1 MLANIPAT
9 QTVIEITGRRA
20 RDAGA
25 GDPSGARAKGRRGI
39 DPDRRRRGQPRRLP
53 AAHGTLPDALRRSGY
68 PRPRMLG
75 HRGQARRRGNRVA
88 GRRPGL
94 RADGRRRLW
103 RIRRGA
109 VGAVPTDP
117 GRCQPSR
124 RRGACPTPS
133 ARCGPTCSKGCVCE
147 RARYSWLQG
156 GSSGIGVTAIQ
167 LGKAFGVKVLATAG
181 SDEKCQACRD
191 FAASSEGVNY
201 FDFRN
206 SET

>member
-9 QTVIEITGRRA
+9 QTVIEITGPGGPEMLAPATRPVPEPK
-20 RDAGA
+20 AG
-25 GDPSGARAKGRRGI
+25 GI

-117 GRCQPSR
+117 GGCQPSR
-124 RRGACPTPS
+124 RRGPARNLLHGVDQRVRKDAFASGRGIPGCRAGRAASASPRSSWGKRLASRCWPRRAPTRS
-133 ARCGPTCSKGCVCE
+133 ARH
-147 RARYSWLQG
+147 A
-156 GSSGIGVTAIQ
+156 AISQ
-167 LGKAFGVKVLATAG
+167 LPQRV
-181 SDEKCQACRD
+181 
-191 FAASSEGVNY
+191 
-201 FDFRN
+201 
-206 SET
+206 